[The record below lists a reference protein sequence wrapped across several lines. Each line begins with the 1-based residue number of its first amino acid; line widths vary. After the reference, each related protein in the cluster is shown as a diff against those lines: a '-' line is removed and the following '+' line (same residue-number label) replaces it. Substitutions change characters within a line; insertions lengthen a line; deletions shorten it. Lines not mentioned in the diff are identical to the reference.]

1 MTRRPSLS
9 GSIVV
14 NGVNVVVVV
23 GAALLAVPLLIDRLG
38 IAAYGV
44 WTLAQTV
51 VIYVTTAE
59 LGFGPALARFVSVHV
74 EHPHRPRQ
82 VLIAALGL
90 YAAFGLAIAALC
102 QLLAAPL
109 VDLFSVP
116 ARLHADAVATVG
128 IVGWVTLAALL
139 ASALGHVLTGL
150 ERFRGF
156 ALTNALGAIAWLLA
170 LLVLLHRHARL
181 QDVAYAALL
190 QWALVALL
198 RLASVQRLALGR
210 GPRLPGRA
218 LLRDLVR
225 FSMRLQLGVLSTL
238 VNTQTDRVVI
248 GAVAPAATLGQ
259 AGIATQVADAGRSL
273 SFAAFHPMAARMA
286 VTFGTE
292 GRDALDAL
300 LRRQRRLWAIA
311 TWGGIAV
318 MAGAIRP
325 AIGAWLPHVAGTG
338 SYDKA
343 ALFAVLLTLGYGV
356 GTLPGPTFAY
366 LRARGNPMLESTFGA
381 VTMVVNLTA
390 TIAFGVLFGA
400 IGVVG
405 ATTVAYVTSTAW
417 VTRRARRVL
426 PAPVG
431 APFPLLRVG
440 VGSMLAAAATYGI
453 GEALLAALPRLLA
466 LVGVGLAAGAVL
478 ALYLV
483 ALTEVRPLAL
493 ARTGWTHVR
502 QAVR

>member
-9 GSIVV
+9 GSIVA
-14 NGVNVVVVV
+14 NGLNVVVVV

-74 EHPHRPRQ
+74 EHPDRPRQ
-82 VLIAALGL
+82 VLVTALGL
-90 YAAFGLAIAALC
+90 YAAVGLAIAVLC
-102 QLLAAPL
+102 QLLAGPL

-116 ARLHADAVATVG
+116 GRLHAAAVATVG

-150 ERFRGF
+150 ERFRDF
-156 ALTNALGAIAWLLA
+156 AVTNALGAVAWLLA
-170 LLVLLHRHARL
+170 LFVLLRHHARL

-190 QWALVALL
+190 QWSLVALL
-198 RLASVQRLALGR
+198 RLASVQRLALSR

-218 LLRDLVR
+218 LLRDLAR
-225 FSMRLQLGVLSTL
+225 FSLRLQLGVLSTL

-248 GAVAPAATLGQ
+248 GAVAPPATLGQ
-259 AGIATQVADAGRSL
+259 AGIATQLADAGRSL
-273 SFAAFHPMAARMA
+273 SYAAFHPMAARMA

-292 GRDALDAL
+292 GRDALDTL
-300 LRRQRRLWAIA
+300 LARQQRLWAIA

-318 MAGAIRP
+318 MVGAIRP
-325 AIGAWLPHVAGTG
+325 AIGAWLPHGPGTG

-381 VTMVVNLTA
+381 VTMIVNLTA
-390 TIAFGVLFGA
+390 TIVFGVLFGA
-400 IGVVG
+400 VGVVG
-405 ATTVAYVTSTAW
+405 ATTVAYLTSTAW
-417 VTRRARRVL
+417 VTRRARRNL
-426 PAPVG
+426 PQPSG
-431 APFPLLRVG
+431 SPFPLLRVALG
-440 VGSMLAAAATYGI
+440 AIFSAAATYSA

-466 LVGVGLAAGAVL
+466 LVGVVAGAGAAL
-478 ALYLV
+478 ALYLA
-483 ALTEVRPLAL
+483 ALTDVRPLAV
-493 ARTGWTHVR
+493 ARTSWARVR
-502 QAVR
+502 QVVR